1 MAPGSAE
8 VSAKPSTKQRLIE
21 TVLELAED
29 QPIDDIRVEEVLKES
44 GISTGSLYHHF
55 DDFGHLIETAMAER
69 YVEILRHGLVLAGAA
84 LDQAEDVEDLK
95 RRMLEASYIYVKLNT
110 PEIRFERARIL
121 ARAEGSERLREVLGE
136 AQQELTDSL
145 TEMFARAQRP
155 AGLLDPDIDP
165 RSIAVFLQAYTFG
178 RLVDD
183 IVPRRMKQEDWQ
195 HLVITVFMRA
205 LVGDVDGNSEE

>member
-1 MAPGSAE
+1 MEVNSALNE
-8 VSAKPSTKQRLIE
+8 SSETRQRLVG
-21 TVLELAED
+21 TVLELARD
-29 QPIDDIRVEEVLKES
+29 RPIDEIRVEEVLQES

>member
-1 MAPGSAE
+1 MEVNSALNE
-8 VSAKPSTKQRLIE
+8 SSETRQRLVG
-21 TVLELAED
+21 TVLELARD
-29 QPIDDIRVEEVLKES
+29 RPIDEIRVEEVLQES

-84 LDQAEDVEDLK
+84 LDQAKDVEDLK

-145 TEMFARAQRP
+145 SEMFARAQRP

>member
-1 MAPGSAE
+1 ME
-8 VSAKPSTKQRLIE
+8 VNPALNESNETRQRLVG
-21 TVLELAED
+21 TVLELARD
-29 QPIDDIRVEEVLKES
+29 RPIDEIRVEEVLQES

-136 AQQELTDSL
+136 AQQELTDSM

>member
-1 MAPGSAE
+1 MEVNSALNE
-8 VSAKPSTKQRLIE
+8 SNETRQRLVR
-21 TVLELAED
+21 TVLELARD
-29 QPIDDIRVEEVLKES
+29 RPIDEIRVEEVLQES

-136 AQQELTDSL
+136 AQQELTDSM

>member
-1 MAPGSAE
+1 MEVHSALDE
-8 VSAKPSTKQRLIE
+8 SNETRQRLVA
-21 TVLELAED
+21 TVLEAARD
-29 QPIDDIRVEEVLKES
+29 RPIDEIRVEEVLRES
-44 GISTGSLYHHF
+44 GISAGSLYHHF

-84 LDQAEDVEDLK
+84 LDQAEDIEDLK

-136 AQQELTDSL
+136 AQQELTDSM

-155 AGLLDPDIDP
+155 TGLLDPDIDP

>member
-1 MAPGSAE
+1 MEVNSALNE
-8 VSAKPSTKQRLIE
+8 SSETRQRLVG
-21 TVLELAED
+21 TVLELARD
-29 QPIDDIRVEEVLKES
+29 RPIDEIRVEEVLQES

-136 AQQELTDSL
+136 AQQELTDSM

-155 AGLLDPDIDP
+155 TGLLDPDIDP

>member
-1 MAPGSAE
+1 MEVNSALNE
-8 VSAKPSTKQRLIE
+8 SNETRQRLVG
-21 TVLELAED
+21 TVLELARD
-29 QPIDDIRVEEVLKES
+29 RPIDEIRVEEVLQES

-136 AQQELTDSL
+136 AQQELTDSM

-155 AGLLDPDIDP
+155 TGLLDPDIDP